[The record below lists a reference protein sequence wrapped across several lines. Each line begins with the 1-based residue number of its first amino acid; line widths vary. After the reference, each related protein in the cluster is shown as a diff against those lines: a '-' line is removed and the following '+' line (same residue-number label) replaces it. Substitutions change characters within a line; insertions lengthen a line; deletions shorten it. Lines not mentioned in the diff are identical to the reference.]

1 MPPMERKNKLPP
13 CQNINAIRTVAV
25 TFGFFCGLTGMIA
38 GYFEILQGNIAPG
51 SIIIS
56 IVGPSYSMWTTYS
69 ILDLMETYSA
79 VTIIPNF
86 FITGM
91 VAIMVSFLVIVWS
104 VGFLHKKH
112 GAIIFLLLSI
122 IQLLVGGGF
131 VIDLAII
138 TCIVAN
144 RINKPLTWWRAHLS
158 IKMQGVLVRLWPW
171 SLIAFVM
178 LFIIMLGMTLLGA
191 NNENMSHLL
200 TIAAAVMFLPLILII
215 IGGFAF
221 EIRRQTK
228 SEQVPTN

>member
-1 MPPMERKNKLPP
+1 
-13 CQNINAIRTVAV
+13 
-25 TFGFFCGLTGMIA
+25 
-38 GYFEILQGNIAPG
+38 
-51 SIIIS
+51 
-56 IVGPSYSMWTTYS
+56 MWATYS

-79 VTIIPNF
+79 RTIIPNF
-86 FITGM
+86 FKTGM
-91 VAIMVSFLVIVWS
+91 VVIIVSFLVIVWS

-158 IKMQGVLVRLWPW
+158 IKIQGVLVRLWPW

-178 LFIIMLGMTLLGA
+178 LFIIMLGMTLLGE

-200 TIAAAVMFLPLILII
+200 TIAVAGMFLPLIRMI

-221 EIRRQTK
+221 EIRR
-228 SEQVPTN
+228 